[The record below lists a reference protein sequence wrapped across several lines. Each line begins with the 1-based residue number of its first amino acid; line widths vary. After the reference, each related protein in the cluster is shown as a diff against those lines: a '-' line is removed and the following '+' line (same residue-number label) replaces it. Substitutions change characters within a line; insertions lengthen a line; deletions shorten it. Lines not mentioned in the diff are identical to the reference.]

1 MNAIRVLTVDDHPL
15 IREGIVALINDQ
27 PDMQVVAQA
36 SNGHDALECF
46 GKHRPDITLMDLR
59 LPDTNGIDVAIALQK
74 HFPGARIIVLT
85 TFDCDGEIR
94 RALAAGARSYML
106 KTMPPHEIAEAIR
119 RVHAGQKY
127 IPPEVATQL
136 AEHLGDDPL
145 TERELEVLQQVMVGS
160 GNRAIADH
168 LLISEETVK
177 AHLKHVMEKLGAAD
191 RTQAVTIAL
200 RRGLIQM

>member
-1 MNAIRVLTVDDHPL
+1 
-15 IREGIVALINDQ
+15 
-27 PDMQVVAQA
+27 
-36 SNGHDALECF
+36 
-46 GKHRPDITLMDLR
+46 MDLR